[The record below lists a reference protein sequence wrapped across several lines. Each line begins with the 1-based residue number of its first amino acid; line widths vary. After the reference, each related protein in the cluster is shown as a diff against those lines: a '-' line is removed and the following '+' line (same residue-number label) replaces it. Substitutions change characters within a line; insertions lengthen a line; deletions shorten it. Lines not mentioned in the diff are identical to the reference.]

1 MASLDVQRQ
10 GDVEGRSL
18 SLVGLEPDAAALPLN
33 QLPAEVQTQS
43 GAADASLAGVVCP
56 REAVEELRLLVTW
69 DADAG
74 IANADHCL
82 ARRLVGAHTDSDGAA
97 GGTVLHPVVDE
108 VAEHL
113 LEKLPIPRAA
123 DRGAAPLHREGTP

>member
-18 SLVGLEPDAAALPLN
+18 SLVGLEPDAAALPLD

-69 DADAG
+69 DAYAG

-82 ARRLVGAHTDSDGAA
+82 ARRLVGAHTASDGAA
-97 GGTVLHPVVDE
+97 GGAGLQAVDDQ
-108 VAEHL
+108 VSRA
-113 LEKLPIPRAA
+113 LPEAR
-123 DRGAAPLHREGTP
+123 HVQ

>member
-18 SLVGLEPDAAALPLN
+18 SLVGLEPDAAALPLD

-43 GAADASLAGVVCP
+43 GAADASLAGVICP
-56 REAVEELRLLVTW
+56 REAVEELRLLVAW

-82 ARRLVGAHTDSDGAA
+82 TRRLVGAHADSDGAA
-97 GGTVLHPVVDE
+97 GGTVLYPVVDE
-108 VAEHL
+108 VAGPL
-113 LEKLPIPRAA
+113 LETLPIPP
-123 DRGAAPLHREGTP
+123 APYPPPRP

>member
-18 SLVGLEPDAAALPLN
+18 PLVRLEPDAAALPLDK
-33 QLPAEVQTQS
+33 LPAEVQTQS

-56 REAVEELRLLVTW
+56 RETVEELRLLVTR

-74 IANADHCL
+74 IANADQCL

-97 GGTVLHPVVDE
+97 GGTVTHRRVYEGGQHP
-108 VAEHL
+108 L
-113 LEKLPIPRAA
+113 
-123 DRGAAPLHREGTP
+123 GTPHIPLRHEPPG

>member
-18 SLVGLEPDAAALPLN
+18 SLVGLEPDAAPLPLN
-33 QLPAEVQTQS
+33 QPPAEVQTQS

-97 GGTVLHPVVDE
+97 GGTVPHPVVDQ
-108 VAEHL
+108 VFADLVVTHR
-113 LEKLPIPRAA
+113 IPLR
-123 DRGAAPLHREGTP
+123 

>member
-18 SLVGLEPDAAALPLN
+18 SLVGLEPDAAALPLD

-69 DADAG
+69 DAYAG

-97 GGTVLHPVVDE
+97 GGAVLHCVVDE
-108 VAEHL
+108 VAQHL
-113 LEKLPIPRAA
+113 LPTLHIQLHADSLPLLLQRQ
-123 DRGAAPLHREGTP
+123 R